1 MLKKRCA
8 LFLAVLM
15 VAMTLMSYTVA
26 FATEVDTETVPPI
39 DTTENANGQTN
50 NTENNDSDKN
60 ETGEY
65 DTGVPDVTLDE
76 FEEKVEGKF
85 YKLIKLMQTGGKPF
99 CIIIFIIGALV
110 SIVGAL
116 GKGGAWKGL
125 IVMGLAALAYTA
137 IMYAPEIVQFI
148 QQWTVS

>member
-50 NTENNDSDKN
+50 NTEENNSYN
-60 ETGEY
+60 PETGEY

-85 YKLIKLMQTGGKPF
+85 YKLIKLMQTAGKPF

-110 SIVGAL
+110 AIVGAL
-116 GKGGAWKGL
+116 GRGGAWKGL
-125 IVMGLAALAYTA
+125 LVMGLSALAYTA